1 MSSSCT
7 CLRACGSSCAAWRIK
22 SVSGARVCVPPFP
35 LSFAVSQA
43 VTGRAWRASQRRQG
57 LSPKPQTAEYAPRA
71 CRSSTASPWKRPW
84 AAFTQSLA
92 LALCWGQVQG
102 ASEPRVQHDSAS
114 YGPAGVSAFE
124 GADCREHAAAHA
136 GRKAPE
142 TSGEA
147 MRASSDSQSRHV

>member
-1 MSSSCT
+1 MV
-7 CLRACGSSCAAWRIK
+7 LRAQLGESSQCAA
-22 SVSGARVCVPPFP
+22 FP
-35 LSFAVSQA
+35 SLFRSFAGSD
-43 VTGRAWRASQRRQG
+43 RESLEG
-57 LSPKPQTAEYAPRA
+57 LSAQAGAQPQTPNRGISTAPRA

-92 LALCWGQVQG
+92 LAVCWGQVQG

-114 YGPAGVSAFE
+114 YGPAGVSALE